1 MADVPADAPDGEPKI
16 SKRAAEK
23 AAKKAQA
30 KAAKEA
36 AKANASTDLA
46 TRPKDAPTAGKPI
59 AKPTDTGP
67 NLDED
72 PMDAA
77 IQVGW
82 LKDVYQIAPV
92 GKGVTTRFPPEP
104 NGFLHVGHAK
114 AIAVNFG
121 FAKYHGGH
129 CYLRYDDTNPE
140 KEEGEYFD
148 SIKEMVEWLGYTPY
162 KVTYSSDHFAELY
175 ELAEELIRRG
185 KAYTCYCTQEE
196 MQMQKGGPDNRGAR
210 YACSHREKP
219 MEESLEEFRGMR
231 DGKFKPKEV
240 FLRMKMNL
248 LDSGNPYMWDM
259 AAYRI
264 TEHNHHHRT
273 GDKWRIYPT
282 YDFTHCLCDAF
293 EQITH
298 SLCTTE
304 FRTARESYD
313 WLLDQLE
320 SKLPF
325 AKPQQREYGRL
336 NVTGTVL
343 SKRKI
348 QKLVAEK
355 HVRGWD
361 DPRLYTLIALRRRGI
376 PPGAIR
382 TFVAELGV
390 SDNTTIIQTIRLET
404 TVRKYLEKTVPRL
417 MLIPDPIPVHIDNLA
432 DDYCEE
438 ISLDFMPRDASMG
451 SHVVPFTNT
460 IYIDRVDFRAVDDA
474 NFFRLAP
481 GKKVGLLSVP
491 HPIECTSFT
500 TDAATG
506 KVTGIR
512 ATYCNSDTSSTEKPK
527 AFIQWVAK
535 SAHHNSPV
543 AAEVRI
549 FHPLFR
555 SANPDAHPSGNF
567 LEDINPQSEE
577 VYPDALLEA
586 GFEEVR
592 SRKPW
597 PRAGEGVESMHGG
610 VWDVRFQ
617 GMRVAYFAVDQE
629 STGEKV
635 VLNQIVSLKEDAGK

>member
-264 TEHNHHHRT
+264 TEHTHPISNRRSISLMVDQARPPDANASS
-273 GDKWRIYPT
+273 GDTLDRP
-282 YDFTHCLCDAF
+282 LCAR
-293 EQITH
+293 TH
-298 SLCTTE
+298 ST
-304 FRTARESYD
+304 
-313 WLLDQLE
+313 
-320 SKLPF
+320 
-325 AKPQQREYGRL
+325 
-336 NVTGTVL
+336 
-343 SKRKI
+343 
-348 QKLVAEK
+348 
-355 HVRGWD
+355 
-361 DPRLYTLIALRRRGI
+361 
-376 PPGAIR
+376 
-382 TFVAELGV
+382 
-390 SDNTTIIQTIRLET
+390 SD
-404 TVRKYLEKTVPRL
+404 
-417 MLIPDPIPVHIDNLA
+417 
-432 DDYCEE
+432 
-438 ISLDFMPRDASMG
+438 SRD
-451 SHVVPFTNT
+451 
-460 IYIDRVDFRAVDDA
+460 IC
-474 NFFRLAP
+474 
-481 GKKVGLLSVP
+481 P
-491 HPIECTSFT
+491 HSIH
-500 TDAATG
+500 
-506 KVTGIR
+506 
-512 ATYCNSDTSSTEKPK
+512 SS
-527 AFIQWVAK
+527 
-535 SAHHNSPV
+535 
-543 AAEVRI
+543 
-549 FHPLFR
+549 
-555 SANPDAHPSGNF
+555 
-567 LEDINPQSEE
+567 
-577 VYPDALLEA
+577 
-586 GFEEVR
+586 
-592 SRKPW
+592 
-597 PRAGEGVESMHGG
+597 
-610 VWDVRFQ
+610 
-617 GMRVAYFAVDQE
+617 
-629 STGEKV
+629 
-635 VLNQIVSLKEDAGK
+635 